1 MDRLNQMNQMNQMN
15 QLKLPKQMKVINKM
29 LKPKKGSETM
39 LLIVLV
45 IYILTNV
52 QTPKPLAK
60 VVDNVYGNATVTMVA
75 ILIFLKTNIIVGV
88 MSIVA
93 AYELIKRSS
102 VATGSHAMRNF
113 VPSEHK
119 KITDF
124 EKYNE
129 VPETLEEEIISK
141 MAPLVKS
148 APTTNATYKPVLG
161 DLHEASSATSDEM

>member
-1 MDRLNQMNQMNQMN
+1 MNRMNQMNQMK
-15 QLKLPKQMKVINKM
+15 QMKLPKQMNAVKNM

-39 LLIVLV
+39 LLVVLV
-45 IYILTNV
+45 IYILANV

-60 VVDNVYGNATVTMVA
+60 AVDNVYGNATVTMVA
-75 ILIFLKTNIIVGV
+75 ILIFLKTNIVVGL

-102 VATGSHAMRNF
+102 VATGTHAMRNF

-119 KITDF
+119 KIADF

-129 VPETLEEEIISK
+129 VSETLEEEIVAK
-141 MAPLVKS
+141 MAPLAKDS
-148 APTTNATYKPVLG
+148 PTTNASYKPVLG